1 MLDGLVDIFLPDL
14 KYFDSRLGEKYS
26 GVPKYF
32 EYASEAIRT
41 MFAMTGPA
49 RLGDDGLLK
58 RGMIIRHLVLPWQ
71 WRDSCRCLDWIHE
84 TFGDDVFVSVMNQ
97 YMPIYKACL
106 HPEINRP
113 LTTLEYQKVIR
124 HADEIGITKG
134 FMQVGKTAEAK
145 FIQTSMATMFW
156 LTHFILDSGRV
167 HDAVRS
173 VSTRPKHAHEEV
185 SASK

>member
-49 RLGDDGLLK
+49 RIGDDGLSK

-84 TFGDDVFVSVMNQ
+84 TFGDNVFVSVMTLKSS
-97 YMPIYKACL
+97 KAPTNYFTPNIL
-106 HPEINRP
+106 RKSWSRLVVSVVHLDALAFP
-113 LTTLEYQKVIR
+113 V
-124 HADEIGITKG
+124 A
-134 FMQVGKTAEAK
+134 
-145 FIQTSMATMFW
+145 AT
-156 LTHFILDSGRV
+156 
-167 HDAVRS
+167 
-173 VSTRPKHAHEEV
+173 
-185 SASK
+185 